1 MMSGAPACTLNVHWP
16 RFAMPSQV
24 RRMGMV
30 RSVQLTIL
38 SVAHPFAPVGTDAV
52 GGAEQV
58 LSMIDEGL
66 VHAGH
71 RSIVV
76 ACEGSK
82 CRGELFV
89 SHREPAQLDELARRA
104 AQRAHAASVQRVLR
118 DHKVDVVHLH
128 GLDFDRYLPVQPGVP
143 LLATLHQPP
152 DWYRP
157 EVFRLE
163 REDLF
168 LQCVSESQ
176 RRRCPA
182 SKRLLEANPNG
193 VPLDQLSPT
202 FDKKSTFALM
212 LGRICPEKGFDQ
224 GLVAAQRADV
234 PLVLAG
240 RVFAYPEHQ
249 RYFEKELAPLF
260 DDLRTFIG
268 PIGMQRKR
276 LLLAAARCV
285 LIPSLAPE
293 MSSLVAM
300 EALASGT
307 PVIAFRTGA
316 LAELIDHG
324 STGFLVEDIDEMADA
339 LQRVHELSPARCRL
353 AAEER
358 FSARDMVQRYIA
370 TYERI
375 RAPVRPRIVPSMRP
389 ALLGEPP
396 LRVHEITRLDVLE
409 SLKPAWSELYER
421 CPTATPCQS
430 PEWLLAWCRHFG
442 VRDLKSLALFRGAEL
457 VGLAPF
463 LIYEQRGARV
473 LTQLG
478 SGVSDYQDVLLRP
491 DELICTVRAVQH
503 WLHARRGAWDVCDLE
518 QLSVE
523 SPLMRVELDSR
534 GSTST
539 CLHHACPVLRLR
551 SSPTA
556 FADAVPSPLRK
567 NLRYAR
573 RMLERLGPLHFETAD
588 TSNVDAMFRSLLA
601 LHGACG
607 QTDLRSGG
615 PADAKLVEFHREL
628 APALARRGMLRLHL
642 LRSNERVIAAFYG
655 FLDKRRLY
663 YCLSGFDPEFARM
676 SPGAVVLERAIQAAI
691 GTGAGAIE
699 FLRGQALHKHAWGAE
714 DSFTLR
720 RTWVQSA
727 SAQPQRP
734 WRRNTQELGDHLG
747 T

>member
-1 MMSGAPACTLNVHWP
+1 
-16 RFAMPSQV
+16 MPSHV

-38 SVAHPFAPVGTDAV
+38 NVAHPFAPVGVDAV

-58 LSMIDEGL
+58 ISMIDEGL

-71 RSIVV
+71 RSIVL

-82 CRGELFV
+82 CRGELFA
-89 SHREPAQLDELARRA
+89 SHREPAQLGELALRA

-118 DHKVDVVHLH
+118 DHQVDLVHFH
-128 GLDFDRYLPVQPGVP
+128 GLEFDRYLPAQSALP

-168 LQCVSESQ
+168 LQCVSASQ
-176 RRRCPA
+176 HGRCPA

-193 VPLDQLSPT
+193 VPLDQLRPT
-202 FDKKSTFALM
+202 FDKKANFALM

-240 RVFAYPEHQ
+240 RVFAYPDHQ

-260 DDLRTFIG
+260 DELRTFIG
-268 PIGMQRKR
+268 PIGVQRKR

-316 LAELIDHG
+316 LADLIEHG
-324 STGFLVEDIDEMADA
+324 STGFLVEDSEEMADA
-339 LQRVHELSPARCRL
+339 LQRVHELSPRHCRQ

-375 RAPVRPRIVPSMRP
+375 CTTARPQIVASTRP
-389 ALLGEPP
+389 ARPAAPP
-396 LRVHEITRLDVLE
+396 LRVHEITRVDVLE

-442 VRDLKSLALFRGAEL
+442 VRDLKTLALFRGSEL

-463 LIYEQRGARV
+463 LIYEHRGSRV

-523 SPLMRVELDSR
+523 SPLMRVELGSR

-573 RMLERLGPLHFETAD
+573 RMLERLGPLRFETAD
-588 TSNVDAMFRSLLA
+588 ASNVDVMFRSLVE
-601 LHGACG
+601 LHGG
-607 QTDLRSGG
+607 RGESELRSGG
-615 PADAKLVEFHREL
+615 LADAKLVAFHREL
-628 APALARRGMLRLHL
+628 APALARRGVLRLHA

-691 GTGAGAIE
+691 HTGAGAIE
-699 FLRGQALHKHAWGAE
+699 FLRGQELHKHAWGAE

-720 RTWVQSA
+720 RTWVQPA
-727 SAQPQRP
+727 SVRP
-734 WRRNTQELGDHLG
+734 HHPGRRNTQEVGNHIG